1 VPTAPVPPVRVAL
14 ANDFQIIVA
23 GLAALLEPFGARVE
37 VVDWVLVDQKP
48 PGRPVDVLLFDTY
61 GRFALGLSDI
71 EALVDN
77 PLVAN
82 VVIYSWETSP
92 QLVDRALAM
101 GVAGFA
107 SKTLEPAD
115 LVAVLERVA
124 VGERVVAARMPG
136 NPVRV
141 LADWPGRTQ
150 GLTAR
155 ESEILALV
163 IQGFRNEDIA
173 DALFLGINTVKTH
186 LKSLY
191 RKLGARN
198 RADVVAIALSQDSF
212 ANRTSR
218 KGPVRAGS
226 GVPGVAGAAGGAG
239 PEPDA

>member
-1 VPTAPVPPVRVAL
+1 VPEAPTSPIRVTL
-14 ANDFQIIVA
+14 ANDFEIIVA
-23 GLAALLEPFGARVE
+23 GLAALIGPFRDRVE
-37 VVDWVLVDQKP
+37 IVDWVVIDEKVPSQ
-48 PGRPVDVLLFDTY
+48 PVDVLLFDTY

-77 PLVAN
+77 PLIHH

-92 QLVDRALAM
+92 QLIDRALAM
-101 GVAGFA
+101 GVSGFA
-107 SKTLEPAD
+107 SKSLEPSD
-115 LVAVLERVA
+115 LVAVLERVSG
-124 VGERVVAARMPG
+124 GERVVAGRMPG

-141 LADWPGRTQ
+141 LSDWPGRDQ

-163 IQGFRNEDIA
+163 IQGLRNEDIA

-198 RADVVAIALSQDSF
+198 RADVVAIALSHDAF
-212 ANRTSR
+212 ANRTTR
-218 KGPVRAGS
+218 PRTRAGGS
-226 GVPGVAGAAGGAG
+226 
-239 PEPDA
+239 ERSIR